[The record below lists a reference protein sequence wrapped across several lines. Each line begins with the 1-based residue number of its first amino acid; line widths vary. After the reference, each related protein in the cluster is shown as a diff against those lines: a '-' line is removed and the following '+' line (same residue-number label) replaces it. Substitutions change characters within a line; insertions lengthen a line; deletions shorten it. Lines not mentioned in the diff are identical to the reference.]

1 MAVAFVAI
9 LVAIGSTAVALYAL
23 DVARD
28 AKSAAAERAAAPAPP
43 NSAPL
48 AAPSRSV
55 AATATPAP
63 TPSVTFAPETV
74 GAVVRVPG
82 PEGCQSVYVN
92 VDTLEVG
99 VLAGHEFYVTSCQGP
114 ETIRVDRVAAA
125 APTASNVTP
134 EACAAQLAGTST
146 TELVLAVERTLT
158 FCLVTNKQDADQQ
171 GIPQR
176 LAIVEIRSTG
186 ADRSMQ
192 IGVSTYRVPAGP

>member
-28 AKSAAAERAAAPAPP
+28 AKSAAAERAAA
-43 NSAPL
+43 APL
-48 AAPSRSV
+48 KSTPAAAPSRSV
-55 AATATPAP
+55 AATATPSA

-74 GAVVRVPG
+74 GAVLRVPG
-82 PEGCQSVYVN
+82 PEGCASVFVN

-125 APTASNVTP
+125 APTAENVTP

-146 TELVLAVERTLT
+146 TELVLAVERNLT

-171 GIPQR
+171 GIVQR
-176 LAIVEIRSTG
+176 LAIVQIRSTG

-192 IGVSTYRVPAGP
+192 LSVSTYRVPAGP